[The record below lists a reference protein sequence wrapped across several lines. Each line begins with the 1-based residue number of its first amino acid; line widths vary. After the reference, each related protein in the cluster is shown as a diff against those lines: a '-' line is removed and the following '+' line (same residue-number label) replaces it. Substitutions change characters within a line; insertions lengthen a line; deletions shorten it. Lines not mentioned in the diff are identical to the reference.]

1 MTEDRVNGLGPEP
14 AQTADGDAGV
24 RRRRRPSQALASLRA
39 GLRRPKLHSVGL
51 RVAMVLA
58 LVFLPVAAIMVGVAG
73 LTYRESLYRNET
85 EMLRY
90 LARISELRE
99 TQIARSALLAVTLDR
114 LAHEPDVETCDTR
127 LERLSAGDVW
137 RSARFVT
144 SETTLAGA
152 PEPHCDFESRA
163 DSTAASAIRV
173 VHALGGGT
181 RVEARLA
188 PIDLLRP
195 VGLERG
201 EVGNFRRGWQAV
213 GAVPPWELQPWPIDQ
228 ARGPTVFS
236 GTPAGDVR
244 HTYALGARDRYG
256 VASVFAIPSRDLRRA
271 ARERLVTTLG
281 LLLTIL
287 VLGIVS
293 AWASI
298 EWVVLRRLR
307 AVQGV
312 AGQLAAGDL
321 GARVEAENGAPMELR
336 ELGQSINHMARR
348 IERRTREVEG
358 AVAEQ
363 RRLLRELHHRV
374 KNNFQVIASLLSLQR
389 RALPEEVGRVLRY
402 PEDHVAAMATAY
414 RISYASGEIDD
425 VALPEFLRQI
435 TSHVLRS
442 TGLRASRLE
451 GDVVVE
457 GTRVDLD
464 SAVALGLLLTELLVP
479 VCREAARVEATVR
492 LDVLAG
498 VSGLNVL
505 VSGPAPEVGDHA
517 DHQAGLPK
525 RFTTAFLNQ
534 IDGEMEV
541 HEESPFYRARVR
553 VPVSRIAFD
562 AEDED

>member
-1 MTEDRVNGLGPEP
+1 
-14 AQTADGDAGV
+14 
-24 RRRRRPSQALASLRA
+24 
-39 GLRRPKLHSVGL
+39 
-51 RVAMVLA
+51 MVLA

-90 LARISELRE
+90 IARVSELRE
-99 TQIARSALLAVTLDR
+99 TQIARSALLAATLGR
-114 LAHEPDVETCDTR
+114 LAREPSGGANGGASGESCQAR
-127 LERLSAGDVW
+127 LERFGAGDVW
-137 RSARFVT
+137 RSARLIQVDPT
-144 SETTLAGA
+144 VASGTTTCG
-152 PEPHCDFESRA
+152 FENRA
-163 DSTAASAIRV
+163 DTSTAPAMQV
-173 VHALGGGT
+173 VHALDDGG
-181 RVEARLA
+181 RVEAVLA
-188 PIDLLRP
+188 PPDLLRP

-201 EVGNFRRGWQAV
+201 EFASFTQAWQPV
-213 GAVPPWELQPWPIDQ
+213 GAEPPWHLQPWPLDV
-228 ARGPTVFS
+228 ASGPAVFS
-236 GTPAGDVR
+236 GAPAGSGR
-244 HTYALGARDRYG
+244 YTYALGARDRYG
-256 VASVFAIPSRDLRRA
+256 VASVFAIPSRDLRKT

-307 AVQGV
+307 AVQTV
-312 AGQLAAGDL
+312 AGRLAAGDL
-321 GARVEAENGAPMELR
+321 AARIEADKGTPTELR
-336 ELGQSINHMARR
+336 ELGQSIDDMARR

-389 RALPEEVGRVLRY
+389 RALPEELGRVLRY

-414 RISYASGEIDD
+414 RISYASGEISD

-435 TSHVLRS
+435 VSHVLRS
-442 TGLRASRLE
+442 TGLPASRLE

-492 LDVLAG
+492 LDALAG

-505 VSGPAPEVGDHA
+505 VSGPAPELS
-517 DHQAGLPK
+517 DHQGGLPK
-525 RFTTAFLNQ
+525 RFATAFLNQ

-553 VPVSRIAFD
+553 VPIDRIAFD
-562 AEDED
+562 AEDDG